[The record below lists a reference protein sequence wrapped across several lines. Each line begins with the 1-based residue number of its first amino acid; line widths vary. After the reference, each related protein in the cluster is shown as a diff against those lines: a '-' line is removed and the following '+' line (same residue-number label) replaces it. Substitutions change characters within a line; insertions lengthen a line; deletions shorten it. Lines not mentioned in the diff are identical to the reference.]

1 MRHLSNKV
9 NIVPV
14 IAKADCLT
22 QTEIGALK
30 QKILQ
35 EIRDNDIK
43 IYSLPECDR
52 YASPLLRLLNNEPCT
67 KKCACV
73 WGNSCMQPKYERMLN
88 MKFNL
93 SMKFNCMEC
102 LSIIWKIFFKK
113 KGNGFLFSLR
123 LFDMIFLWHPISFP
137 FPLLN
142 ILRLPKLTLI
152 LRSSFC
158 HIFSWFTFSIYDDF
172 CH

>member
-73 WGNSCMQPKYERMLN
+73 
-88 MKFNL
+88 
-93 SMKFNCMEC
+93 
-102 LSIIWKIFFKK
+102 
-113 KGNGFLFSLR
+113 
-123 LFDMIFLWHPISFP
+123 
-137 FPLLN
+137 
-142 ILRLPKLTLI
+142 
-152 LRSSFC
+152 
-158 HIFSWFTFSIYDDF
+158 
-172 CH
+172 

>member
-67 KKCACV
+67 KKVCV
-73 WGNSCMQPKYERMLN
+73 HVR
-88 MKFNL
+88 KFLHAAKVRTNV
-93 SMKFNCMEC
+93 KDEV
-102 LSIIWKIFFKK
+102 
-113 KGNGFLFSLR
+113 
-123 LFDMIFLWHPISFP
+123 
-137 FPLLN
+137 
-142 ILRLPKLTLI
+142 
-152 LRSSFC
+152 
-158 HIFSWFTFSIYDDF
+158 
-172 CH
+172 

>member
-22 QTEIGALK
+22 QAEIGALK

-52 YASPLLRLLNNEPCT
+52 YASLCYAFWTMNHAHTHYGMRACEEILACT
-67 KKCACV
+67 CT
-73 WGNSCMQPKYERMLN
+73 KYERMLKMSL

-93 SMKFNCMEC
+93 KFREIQFMEC
-102 LSIIWKIFFKK
+102 SESLSIIRKF
-113 KGNGFLFSLR
+113 
-123 LFDMIFLWHPISFP
+123 
-137 FPLLN
+137 
-142 ILRLPKLTLI
+142 
-152 LRSSFC
+152 
-158 HIFSWFTFSIYDDF
+158 
-172 CH
+172 

>member
-35 EIRDNDIK
+35 EIQDNDIK

-52 YASPLLRLLNNEPCT
+52 
-67 KKCACV
+67 
-73 WGNSCMQPKYERMLN
+73 
-88 MKFNL
+88 
-93 SMKFNCMEC
+93 
-102 LSIIWKIFFKK
+102 
-113 KGNGFLFSLR
+113 
-123 LFDMIFLWHPISFP
+123 
-137 FPLLN
+137 
-142 ILRLPKLTLI
+142 
-152 LRSSFC
+152 
-158 HIFSWFTFSIYDDF
+158 
-172 CH
+172 